1 MIVLLNFFVI
11 LSKHVQQSTTAT
23 AERRG
28 VPNSKCS
35 RTLVIFPVCIIGLL
49 TTDNGFTLF
58 TDSEGLACALCI
70 TEAGVSEAGVSEA
83 GVSETQGEG
92 EVYVK
97 LYPCTGRNI
106 GLELSSLRPNGSE
119 VGV

>member
-1 MIVLLNFFVI
+1 MEATQNHSFKKHDCTVDI
-11 LSKHVQQSTTAT
+11 LSKHVQQSITAT

-35 RTLVIFPVCIIGLL
+35 RALVIFPVCIIGLL

-70 TEAGVSEAGVSEA
+70 TEAGVSE
-83 GVSETQGEG
+83 TQGEG

-97 LYPCTGRNI
+97 LCPCTGRNI

>member
-1 MIVLLNFFVI
+1 M
-11 LSKHVQQSTTAT
+11 QQSTTAT

-28 VPNSKCS
+28 IPNSKCS
-35 RTLVIFPVCIIGLL
+35 RALVIFPVCIIGLL

-70 TEAGVSEAGVSEA
+70 TEAGVSEAGVSE
-83 GVSETQGEG
+83 TQGEG

-119 VGV
+119 VVCEFHCS